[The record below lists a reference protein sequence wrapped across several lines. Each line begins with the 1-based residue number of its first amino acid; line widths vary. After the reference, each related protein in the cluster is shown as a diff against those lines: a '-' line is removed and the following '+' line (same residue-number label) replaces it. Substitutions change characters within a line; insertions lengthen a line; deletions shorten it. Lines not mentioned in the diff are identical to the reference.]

1 MKDEK
6 NDKIRRMIKEAKKI
20 LKENP
25 NDVWVAKGLEIM
37 ELHLKNESKKGGQI
51 KWVTII
57 FHIS

>member
-51 KWVTII
+51 K
-57 FHIS
+57 